1 MSSAAPPALAL
12 RALSAQARPR
22 LEMLPPLSL
31 YLHFPWC
38 LRKCPYC
45 DFNSHALQGEL
56 PEADYVGALLADLE
70 MALPAIW
77 GRRVLTVFLGGGTPS
92 LFSPTAIATLLS
104 GLRARLAGLPG
115 AEITLEANPGT
126 FEAERFQGYREAG
139 VTRLSLGV
147 QSFDESKLAAL
158 GRVHG
163 AREAHAAAASAVQIF
178 PATNFDLMFA
188 LPGQNEAG
196 ALADVDAALAY
207 APQHLS
213 CYHLSIEPN
222 TWFAHHPPVLPDS
235 DAAAAIEDAVR
246 ARLAKEGFLHYE
258 VSAHARPGFACR
270 HNLNYWQFGDYL
282 GLGAGAHGK
291 ISFPDRILRQ
301 TRARSPKDYLAAVAA
316 GQPVEG
322 AHEVAVR
329 DLAFEFAL
337 NALRLKQGVPLAL
350 FAERTGLDPACLLP
364 ALAVARARG
373 LLAPDALRLVATP
386 LGHRFLDD
394 LVGLFLP
401 EAPLSAS
408 PN

>member
-1 MSSAAPPALAL
+1 MSPDAPPSLAL
-12 RALSAQARPR
+12 RALSAQARLR
-22 LEMLPPLSL
+22 LETLPPLSL

-56 PEADYVGALLADLE
+56 PEADYVAALLADLE

-92 LFSPTAIATLLS
+92 LFSPAAIATLLS

-147 QSFDESKLAAL
+147 QSFDEAKLAAL

-188 LPGQNEAG
+188 LPGQNEAA

-222 TWFAHHPPVLPDS
+222 TWFARHPPVLPDG

-246 ARLAKEGFLHYE
+246 VRLAAAGFLHYE
-258 VSAHARPGFACR
+258 VSAHARPGFLCR
-270 HNLNYWQFGDYL
+270 HNLNYWRFGDYL

-316 GQPVEG
+316 GRPVEG
-322 AHEVAVR
+322 AHEVAAR
-329 DLAFEFAL
+329 DLGFEFAL

-350 FAERTGLDPACLLP
+350 FAERTGLTPAALLP
-364 ALAVARARG
+364 ALSAARARG
-373 LLAPDALRLVATP
+373 LLVSDPLRLVATP
-386 LGHRFLDD
+386 LGQRFLDD

-401 EAPLSAS
+401 EATSSATS
-408 PN
+408 N